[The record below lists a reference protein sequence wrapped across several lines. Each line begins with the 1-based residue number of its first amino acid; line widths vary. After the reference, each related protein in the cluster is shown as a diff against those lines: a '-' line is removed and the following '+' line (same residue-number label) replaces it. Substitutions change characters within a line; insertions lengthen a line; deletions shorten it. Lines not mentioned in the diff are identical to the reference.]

1 MRRFF
6 HVILFIILCITPAC
20 RTIYPTAGGTHER
33 DSTSGH
39 IETRHDSIYIDRWH
53 VINISGDTVYRYDSI
68 YVDRYH
74 TIYEKDS
81 IEVLLRDTIYQE
93 PEIIEKPISR
103 GNRFL
108 INSGIALWILVGIL
122 IIVVGVVIILKIK
135 K

>member
-6 HVILFIILCITPAC
+6 HVILFIILCISPAC
-20 RTIYPTAGGTHER
+20 RTVYPTVGGTHER
-33 DSTSGH
+33 DSISGH

-53 VINISGDTVYRYDSI
+53 DIRTSGDTVFVHDSV

-74 TIYEKDS
+74 KIYEKDS
-81 IEVLLRDTIYQE
+81 IEVVLRDTIYQE

-108 INSGIALWILVGIL
+108 INSGIALWILAGIL